1 MRDGRRGGIEAHVSE
16 SQGQGIN
23 VVGAEQYGV
32 LDVLP
37 FGCALVG
44 SAPEARIEWC
54 TEPLAALLGVEHAS
68 LVGASLPALLGS
80 MGVVD
85 PERLREVLESGVP
98 MMVDVLTPGGD
109 ERCLEIASAGEGVG
123 GRCVIIVSDVT
134 ARRDSATETVLLSD
148 RCRAITDGARDIV
161 LLVTEAGDITFA
173 NNAAADAYGR
183 PVEELVGMNVRD
195 IRAEETR
202 SYVAEQMHAAQE
214 LGVLFETWH
223 VRADGTAFPVEVSS
237 RGVVIGGERA
247 LLSIVRDISARRDR
261 EIERERLMVE
271 LELANGRLNALLRIV
286 ARALDSVELDEMLAG
301 VTSAVREVTGADASL
316 LVMVEP
322 AGLRV
327 MAEDGA
333 DGFAPRGMLFAPE
346 ETFAGRVVEVAD
358 AVYIADVQE
367 SDFATDV
374 HRRGN
379 VVTMVGVPLIL
390 DGAVIGVVE
399 CAWRAHRVVSDSELV
414 MLSVAADRLVGAI
427 AGAQRYEL
435 TRRAERL
442 NASAAEVASMVG
454 ASLEESASLTDALE
468 LAARVIDCD
477 AGGYGSFVGNV
488 WEFRRGFGLPEGTR
502 VAVPFHGPSNAD
514 PRQTAPVVVLEAGSE
529 RSGWLGDELG
539 LAEAMVVP
547 VAVNG
552 EWTGALV
559 FGRRESGSGFDEL
572 VQGFARRV
580 SQAVSL
586 AYGNMREFES
596 EHRIAETL
604 QESLLRLPERLPG
617 VTHASLYNSSTVATR
632 VGGDFYDLFAL
643 PDGRVGAVVGDVSGK
658 GLDAAVLT
666 SVIKDTIRAYAH
678 ECPAPSEV
686 MAKAN
691 HVLCTSAR
699 LPDFASVV
707 YLTLDPETGEFAYC
721 CAGHPPI
728 IAIRADGGAEACDCG
743 SPVIGAFTEIEFVES
758 TGVLGEGDSLV
769 LYTDGITEARA
780 GDGEFFGDSRLLE
793 TLSDLSGSDV
803 SQVAQALFERVAG
816 FADGRLADDIAVL
829 TLSLDRS
836 GDDA

>member
-1 MRDGRRGGIEAHVSE
+1 MNGPQAHGTNGVS
-16 SQGQGIN
+16 
-23 VVGAEQYGV
+23 AEQYDV
-32 LDVLP
+32 LGVLP
-37 FGCALVG
+37 FGCALIG
-44 SAPEARIEWC
+44 STTDATIEWC
-54 TEPLAALLGVEHAS
+54 TEPFAALLGIEHAS
-68 LVGASLPALLGS
+68 LPGASLSAILGS

-85 PERLREVLESGVP
+85 PARLRDALESGVP
-98 MMVDVLTPGGD
+98 MTVDVLTPGGD
-109 ERCLEIASAGEGVG
+109 ERCLEFSAAAAGLA
-123 GRCVIIVSDVT
+123 GRRVVLVSDVT
-134 ARRDSATETVLLSD
+134 AERDKDAAAELLSD

-161 LLVTEAGDITFA
+161 MLVTEAGDITFT
-173 NNAAADAYGR
+173 NSAAAEAYGR
-183 PVEELVGMNVRD
+183 PVNELVGMNVRD

-214 LGVLFETWH
+214 RGVLFETWH

-271 LELANGRLNALLRIV
+271 LELANGRLDALLRIV
-286 ARALDSVELDEMLAG
+286 SRALDSVELDEMLTG
-301 VTSAVREVTGADASL
+301 VMSAVREVTGADASL

-333 DGFAPRGMLFAPE
+333 DAFAPRGMLFAPE

-358 AVYIADVQE
+358 AVYLADVQE
-367 SDFATDV
+367 SDFASDV
-374 HRRGN
+374 HRRGS

-390 DGAVIGVVE
+390 DGTVIGVVE

-442 NASAAEVASMVG
+442 NASIAEVASMVG
-454 ASLEESASLTDALE
+454 ASLEESASLAEALE

-488 WEFRRGFGLPEGTR
+488 WEYRHGFGLPDGTR

-514 PRQTAPVVVLEAGSE
+514 PRQTTPVVVVEAGSE
-529 RSGWLGDELG
+529 RSGWLGDELD

-552 EWTGALV
+552 EWAGALV
-559 FGRRESGSGFDEL
+559 FGRREPGSGFDEL
-572 VQGFARRV
+572 VKGFARRV

-604 QESLLRLPERLPG
+604 QESLLRLPERVPG
-617 VTHASLYNSSTVATR
+617 VAHASLYNSSTLAAR
-632 VGGDFYDLFAL
+632 VGGDFFDLFAL
-643 PDGRVGAVVGDVSGK
+643 PDGRVGAIVGDVSGK
-658 GLDAAVLT
+658 GLEAAVLT

-678 ECPAPSEV
+678 ECAAPAEV

-691 HVLCTSAR
+691 HVLCVSGR
-699 LPDFASVV
+699 LPDFASAV
-707 YLTLDPETGEFAYC
+707 YLTLDPQTGEYTYC

-728 IAIRADGGAEACDCG
+728 VAIRADGAAEPCDCG
-743 SPVIGAFTEIEFVES
+743 SPVIGAFPDVEFVEA
-758 TGVLGEGDSLV
+758 TGILGDGDSLV

-780 GDGEFFGDSRLLE
+780 GDGEFFGDARLLE
-793 TLSDLSGSDV
+793 TLSGLSDHDV
-803 SQVAQALFERVAG
+803 AQVAQALFERVAS

-829 TLSLDRS
+829 TLALDRS
-836 GDDA
+836 EDDA